1 MSRLFFK
8 ECSYCNGSG
17 YYQIDLDGFPL
28 DVLCGECNG
37 SGESEGDFVILVVS
51 IYTKPLKRV
60 ILSLTKTP
68 NRPNNPDIY
77 EMVEVWVRYNYGDVN
92 YDYAEITENEI
103 NIIDESWNI
112 ENYR

>member
-1 MSRLFFK
+1 MNRLFFK

-17 YYQIDLDGFPL
+17 YHQIDLDGFPV
-28 DVLCGECNG
+28 DILCSECNG
-37 SGESEGDFVILVVS
+37 SGEQDGNFVILAVS
-51 IYTKPLKRV
+51 IYAKPLKRV

-77 EMVEVWVRYNYGDVN
+77 EMVDVWVRYNYGDVN
-92 YDYAEITENEI
+92 YDYVEITENEI